1 MTNLALV
8 LKLTSP
14 VFLAV
19 GVLHLV
25 FGVGADV
32 MLGANLPAE
41 ALRDPVLDSQNRFY
55 GTVFTLYG
63 VVLYICSTDIRKYI
77 VILRSTLLVFFA
89 GGVARIVSIA
99 IYGLPSAMVLAL
111 LATELLLPPLILWW
125 LTKKNLGS

>member
-125 LTKKNLGS
+125 LTKTKYES

>member
-14 VFLAV
+14 IFLAV
-19 GVLHLV
+19 GALHLV

-32 MLGANLPAE
+32 MLGANLPVE

-63 VVLYICSTDIRKYI
+63 VILYICSTDIRKHI

-99 IYGLPSAMVLAL
+99 IHGLPSVMVLAL
-111 LATELLLPPLILWW
+111 LATELLLPPLTLWW
-125 LTKKNLGS
+125 LAKTNHES